1 MKILHITPEAPG
13 EFSGGKMAVQQTLFS
28 LVENGYEVDYVGPE
42 IPDSNLKGLYA
53 HTYELDPEKN
63 VLIRIYDTLH
73 GNTNQRYRAWLH
85 LKLDMSAYD
94 AVVMDFTKLDYVLKQ
109 VPREKLIVRVHNVEK
124 DYSDRQYDRE
134 KTLLHFQEKVFTGRR
149 EAKIVSRAAK
159 LIPLTGKDR
168 ERLTELYGAP
178 SSRMTVI
185 PICLEKTNLQAGL
198 AGADETVRMILTG
211 SLWYGPNYL
220 GIKWFLENVYGKLD
234 FPKFLTIAGF
244 RPNQELI
251 ELVKQFSDVRL
262 VDSPQSMEPYF
273 KQADL
278 AIAPVFDGAGM
289 KVKVAEA
296 LSWGLPVVGTSH
308 AFEGYE
314 IAHGVNSYRA
324 ESAED
329 FETCIRDFY
338 QKKPIQRLEMKQR
351 GYELFCSRYSQ
362 ENSTRRFGEVVREIV
377 GEGEEN
383 D

>member
-13 EFSGGKMAVQQTLFS
+13 EFSGGKMAVRQTLFS
-28 LVENGYEVDYVGPE
+28 LVENGYKVDYVGPE
-42 IPDSNLKGLYA
+42 IPDPHLKGLYA
-53 HTYELDPEKN
+53 HTYELEPEKN

-73 GNTNQRYRAWLH
+73 GNTNQRYRAWLR
-85 LKLDMSAYD
+85 LKLNISVYD
-94 AVVMDFTKLDYVLKQ
+94 AVVMDFTKLDYVLRRI
-109 VPREKLIVRVHNVEK
+109 PGDKLIVRVLNVEK
-124 DYSDRQYDRE
+124 DYSDRQYERE
-134 KTLLHFQEKVFTGRR
+134 KTLLHLLEKNLTGGR
-149 EAKIVSRAAK
+149 EAKIVCQAAK
-159 LIPLTGKDR
+159 LIPLTEKDR
-168 ERLTELYGAP
+168 ERLTELYGVP
-178 SSRMTVI
+178 SNGMTVV
-185 PICLEKTNLQAGL
+185 PICLEKTHLQAEL
-198 AGADETVRMILTG
+198 AGADESVRMILTG
-211 SLWYGPNYL
+211 SLWYGPNNL

-234 FPKFLTIAGF
+234 FPKLLTIAGF

-251 ELVKQFSDVRL
+251 ELVKNFSDVRL
-262 VDSPQSMEPYF
+262 VDSPQSMEPHF

-338 QKKPIQRLEMKQR
+338 QKKPKERLEMKQR

-362 ENSTRRFGEVVREIV
+362 ENSTRRFGEVVRNIA
-377 GEGEEN
+377 GNAGKKY
-383 D
+383 

>member
-13 EFSGGKMAVQQTLFS
+13 EFSGGKMAVRQTLFS
-28 LVENGYEVDYVGPE
+28 LVENGYKVDYVGPE
-42 IPDSNLKGLYA
+42 IPDPHLKGLYA
-53 HTYELDPEKN
+53 HTYELEPEKN

-73 GNTNQRYRAWLH
+73 GNTNQRYRAWLR
-85 LKLDMSAYD
+85 LKLNISVYD
-94 AVVMDFTKLDYVLKQ
+94 AVVMDFTKLDYVLRRI
-109 VPREKLIVRVHNVEK
+109 PRDKLIVRVLNVEK
-124 DYSDRQYDRE
+124 DYSDRQYERE
-134 KTLLHFQEKVFTGRR
+134 KTLLHLLEKNLTGGR
-149 EAKIVSRAAK
+149 EAKIVCQAAK
-159 LIPLTGKDR
+159 LIPLTEKDR
-168 ERLTELYGAP
+168 ERLTELYGVP
-178 SSRMTVI
+178 SNGMTVV
-185 PICLEKTNLQAGL
+185 PICLEKTHRQAEL
-198 AGADETVRMILTG
+198 AGADESVRMILTG

-234 FPKFLTIAGF
+234 FPKCLIIAGF

-251 ELVKQFSDVRL
+251 ELVKQFSDVSL

-296 LSWGLPVVGTSH
+296 LSWGLAVVGTSH

-324 ESAED
+324 ENAED

-338 QKKPIQRLEMKQR
+338 QKKPKERLEMKQR

-362 ENSTRRFGEVVREIV
+362 ENSTRRFGEVVREIA

-383 D
+383 A

>member
-13 EFSGGKMAVQQTLFS
+13 EFSGGKMAVRQTLFS
-28 LVENGYEVDYVGPE
+28 LVENGYKVDYVGPE
-42 IPDSNLKGLYA
+42 IPDPHLKGLYA
-53 HTYELDPEKN
+53 HTYELEPEKN

-73 GNTNQRYRAWLH
+73 GNTNQRYRAWLR
-85 LKLDMSAYD
+85 LKLNISVYD
-94 AVVMDFTKLDYVLKQ
+94 AVVMDFTKLDYVLRRI
-109 VPREKLIVRVHNVEK
+109 PGDKLIVRVLNVEK
-124 DYSDRQYDRE
+124 DYSDRQYERE
-134 KTLLHFQEKVFTGRR
+134 KTLLHLLEKNLTGGR
-149 EAKIVSRAAK
+149 EAKIVCQAAK
-159 LIPLTGKDR
+159 LIPLTEKDR
-168 ERLTELYGAP
+168 ERLTELYGVP
-178 SSRMTVI
+178 SNGMTVV
-185 PICLEKTNLQAGL
+185 PICLEKTHLQAEL
-198 AGADETVRMILTG
+198 AGADESVRMILTG

-234 FPKFLTIAGF
+234 FPKLLTIAGF

-251 ELVKQFSDVRL
+251 ELVKNFSDVRL
-262 VDSPQSMEPYF
+262 VDSPQSMEPHF

-338 QKKPIQRLEMKQR
+338 QKKPKERLEMKQR

-362 ENSTRRFGEVVREIV
+362 ENSTRRFGEVVRNIA
-377 GEGEEN
+377 GNAGKKY
-383 D
+383 

>member
-13 EFSGGKMAVQQTLFS
+13 EFSGGKMAVRQTLFS
-28 LVENGYEVDYVGPE
+28 LVENGYKVDYVGPE
-42 IPDSNLKGLYA
+42 IPDPHLKGLYA
-53 HTYELDPEKN
+53 HTYELAPEKN

-73 GNTNQRYRAWLH
+73 GNTNQRYRAWLR
-85 LKLDMSAYD
+85 LKLNISVYD
-94 AVVMDFTKLDYVLKQ
+94 AVVMDFTKLDYVLRRI
-109 VPREKLIVRVHNVEK
+109 PRDKLIVRVLNVEK
-124 DYSDRQYDRE
+124 DYSDRQYERE
-134 KTLLHFQEKVFTGRR
+134 KTLLHLLEKNLTGGR
-149 EAKIVSRAAK
+149 EAKIVCQAAK
-159 LIPLTGKDR
+159 LIPLTEKDR
-168 ERLTELYGAP
+168 ERLTELYGVP
-178 SSRMTVI
+178 SNGMTVV
-185 PICLEKTNLQAGL
+185 PICLEKTHRQAEL
-198 AGADETVRMILTG
+198 AGADESVRMILTG

-234 FPKFLTIAGF
+234 FPKCLIIAGF

-251 ELVKQFSDVRL
+251 ELVKQFSDVSL

-296 LSWGLPVVGTSH
+296 LSWGLAVVGTSH

-324 ESAED
+324 ENAED

-338 QKKPIQRLEMKQR
+338 QKKPKERLEMKQR

-362 ENSTRRFGEVVREIV
+362 ENSTRRFGEVVREIA

-383 D
+383 A